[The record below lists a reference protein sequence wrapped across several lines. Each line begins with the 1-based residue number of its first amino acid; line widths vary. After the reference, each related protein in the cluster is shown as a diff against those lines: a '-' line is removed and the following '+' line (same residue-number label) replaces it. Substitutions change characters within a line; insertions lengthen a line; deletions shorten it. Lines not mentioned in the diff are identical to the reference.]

1 MKKTVLITGASS
13 GIGRATVKEFSEKGW
28 NVIATMRNPDMG
40 KELNFINKVWVTTLD
55 VEKTDTIS
63 AAIENGIRQFGKID
77 VLINNAGQG
86 IFGVFETTPEE
97 SIRKLFEV
105 NFFGVLQVTRA
116 ILPHFREQKRGMIV
130 NVSSSTG
137 RFTLPLM
144 SIYAASKYGLEGFSE
159 SLSFELAAQNIKVKI
174 IEPSMV
180 DTNFDEATRKNYVA
194 DPNITAYND
203 YIDKVIRI
211 FSGGD
216 AGERKVTAEE
226 AAATIYD
233 AVTDRSDTLRYII
246 GEDVKAMIAARS
258 TMSDQEYMEM
268 MRKKFAADS

>member
-13 GIGRATVKEFSEKGW
+13 GIGRATAKKFSEKGW
-28 NVIATMRNPDMG
+28 NVIATMRNPDIG
-40 KELNFINKVWVTTLD
+40 KELNFGDRVWVTTLD
-55 VEKTDTIS
+55 VEKADTIS

-116 ILPHFREQKRGMIV
+116 ILPHFREQKSGMIV

-144 SIYAASKYGLEGFSE
+144 SIYSASKYGLEGFSE

-174 IEPSMV
+174 IEPGMV

-194 DPNITAYND
+194 NPNITAYND
-203 YIDKVIRI
+203 YTDKVIRI
-211 FSGGD
+211 FSGED

-226 AAATIYD
+226 AAASIYD
-233 AVTDRSDTLRYII
+233 AVTDGSDTLRYII

-258 TMSDQEYMEM
+258 AMPDQEYIEM
-268 MRKKFAADS
+268 MQKRFAI

>member
-13 GIGRATVKEFSEKGW
+13 GIGRATAKKFAEKGW
-28 NVIATMRNPDMG
+28 NVIATMRNPDKE
-40 KELNFINKVWVTTLD
+40 KELNAINNVWVTTLD
-55 VEKTDTIS
+55 VEKADTIGT
-63 AAIENGIRQFGKID
+63 AIKNGIRQFGKID

-97 SIRKLFEV
+97 NIRKLFEV

-116 ILPHFREQKRGMIV
+116 ILPYFREQKNGMIV
-130 NVSSSTG
+130 NISSGTG

-144 SIYAASKYGLEGFSE
+144 SIYSASKYGLEGFSE

-174 IEPSMV
+174 IEPGMV
-180 DTNFDEATRKNYVA
+180 DTNFDEATRNNYVA
-194 DPNITAYND
+194 DPNIPAYND
-203 YIDKVIRI
+203 YINKMIGI

-216 AGERKVTAEE
+216 AGERKVTAGE
-226 AAATIYD
+226 AAGAIYD
-233 AVTDRSDTLRYII
+233 AVTDGSDTLRYII

-258 TMSDQEYMEM
+258 AMSDQEYMEM
-268 MRKKFAADS
+268 MQQRFAV

>member
-1 MKKTVLITGASS
+1 MKKTVFITGASS
-13 GIGRATVKEFSEKGW
+13 GIGRAAAKKFAEKDW
-28 NVIATMRNPDMG
+28 NVIATMRNPDKE
-40 KELNFINKVWVTTLD
+40 KELNFINRVWVTTLD
-55 VEKTDTIS
+55 VEKADTIN

-86 IFGVFETTPEE
+86 IFGVFETAPEK

-116 ILPHFREQKRGMIV
+116 ILPYFREQKTGMIV

-137 RFTLPLM
+137 RFTFPLM
-144 SIYAASKYGLEGFSE
+144 SIYSASKYALEGFSE

-174 IEPSMV
+174 IEPGMV
-180 DTNFDEATRKNYVA
+180 DTNFDEATRNNYVA

-211 FSGGD
+211 FSSGD

-226 AAATIYD
+226 AAAAIYD
-233 AVTDRSDTLRYII
+233 AVTDGSDTLRYII
-246 GEDVKAMIAARS
+246 GEDVKAMIAARA
-258 TMSDQEYMEM
+258 TMPDREYMEM
-268 MRKKFAADS
+268 MRKRFAV

>member
-1 MKKTVLITGASS
+1 MKKTVFITGASS
-13 GIGRATVKEFSEKGW
+13 GIGRAAAKKFAEKDW
-28 NVIATMRNPDMG
+28 NVIATMRNPDKE
-40 KELNFINKVWVTTLD
+40 KELNFINRVWVTTLD
-55 VEKTDTIS
+55 VEKADTIN

-86 IFGVFETTPEE
+86 IFGVFETAPEE

-116 ILPHFREQKRGMIV
+116 ILPHFREQKTGMIV

-137 RFTLPLM
+137 RFTFPLM
-144 SIYAASKYGLEGFSE
+144 SIYSASKYALEGFSE

-174 IEPSMV
+174 IEPGMV
-180 DTNFDEATRKNYVA
+180 DTNFDEATRNNYVA

-211 FSGGD
+211 FSSGD

-226 AAATIYD
+226 AAAAIYD
-233 AVTDRSDTLRYII
+233 AVTDGSDTLRYII
-246 GEDVKAMIAARS
+246 GEDVKTMITARA
-258 TMSDQEYMEM
+258 TMPDREYMEM
-268 MRKKFAADS
+268 MRKRFAV